1 MAPRAVRA
9 HTCGHRGRVGRCQSR
24 AWRAQRQS
32 QREKC
37 VRNKNV
43 SSCTQTPA
51 FLFLNS
57 NTKISYSFGASSDSW
72 AFLHWLQ
79 PIYNFGGKSVGR
91 RFLFVSISIIDSI
104 AAGLSAAVLSTKLL
118 QEKKKKKNYKKNF
131 FKGTLL
137 KAGRAKIE
145 LASCVLVCGTCLHM
159 TGTWKYHTSR
169 WQLAVHVSRG
179 FCCGFL

>member
-1 MAPRAVRA
+1 MFPPVRKPLRFSFSTA
-9 HTCGHRGRVGRCQSR
+9 TPKSHIPSARHQIPGPFYTGFNLFIILGGK
-24 AWRAQRQS
+24 AWGGDF
-32 QREKC
+32 
-37 VRNKNV
+37 
-43 SSCTQTPA
+43 
-51 FLFLNS
+51 FLFLFQS
-57 NTKISYSFGASSDSW
+57 LIV
-72 AFLHWLQ
+72 LQ
-79 PIYNFGGKSVGR
+79 Q
-91 RFLFVSISIIDSI
+91 DCQ
-104 AAGLSAAVLSTKLL
+104 LL
-118 QEKKKKKNYKKNF
+118 YYQPNCFRKKKKKNYKKNF

>member
-118 QEKKKKKNYKKNF
+118 QEKKKRIIKRISL
-131 FKGTLL
+131 KGLFSRLGEL
-137 KAGRAKIE
+137 KLNLPAVFWFVARA
-145 LASCVLVCGTCLHM
+145 CT
-159 TGTWKYHTSR
+159 
-169 WQLAVHVSRG
+169 
-179 FCCGFL
+179 

>member
-57 NTKISYSFGASSDSW
+57 NTKISYSFGASSYSW
-72 AFLHWLQ
+72 AFLHWLRLF
-79 PIYNFGGKSVGR
+79 INLGGKAWGSDF
-91 RFLFVSISIIDSI
+91 FLFLFQSLI
-104 AAGLSAAVLSTKLL
+104 VLQQDCQLL
-118 QEKKKKKNYKKNF
+118 YYQPNCFRKKKKKNYKKNF

>member
-118 QEKKKKKNYKKNF
+118 QEKKKKRIIKRISL
-131 FKGTLL
+131 KGLFSRLGEL
-137 KAGRAKIE
+137 KLNLPAVFWFVARA
-145 LASCVLVCGTCLHM
+145 CT
-159 TGTWKYHTSR
+159 
-169 WQLAVHVSRG
+169 
-179 FCCGFL
+179 

>member
-1 MAPRAVRA
+1 VAPRAVRA

-118 QEKKKKKNYKKNF
+118 QEKKKKRIIKRISL
-131 FKGTLL
+131 KGLFSRLGEL
-137 KAGRAKIE
+137 KLNLPAVFWFVARA
-145 LASCVLVCGTCLHM
+145 CT
-159 TGTWKYHTSR
+159 
-169 WQLAVHVSRG
+169 
-179 FCCGFL
+179 